1 MHEAR
6 SSWILHFVPLPRGSF
21 RMTMM
26 RLCPL
31 RLTMTHPRYCH
42 PESAASGR
50 RIHNTEAAW
59 MHEARSSWILHF
71 VPLPRDS
78 FRMTMIGL
86 ECLTTAC
93 HSDPA
98 AKQRGRNLRHCSSE
112 NARCCADVDSS
123 SRSKS
128 GGTQNDKDGQSM
140 QRTVF
145 VTVSSYCLLFTD
157 YCLPITANAGILN
170 SDF

>member
-78 FRMTMIGL
+78 FRMTMMRLCPLRLTMTHPRYCHPESAASGRRIHDTEAAWMHEARSSWIL
-86 ECLTTAC
+86 HFVPLPRDSFRMTMMRLCPLRLTSIPSPKCHPERSEC
-93 HSDPA
+93 
-98 AKQRGRNLRHCSSE
+98 Q
-112 NARCCADVDSS
+112 
-123 SRSKS
+123 
-128 GGTQNDKDGQSM
+128 
-140 QRTVF
+140 
-145 VTVSSYCLLFTD
+145 
-157 YCLPITANAGILN
+157 
-170 SDF
+170 

>member
-1 MHEAR
+1 MDAR
-6 SSWILHFVPLPRGSF
+6 GQVVMDSSLRPAAAGLVQNDNDRAGVPHYSMSFRAQRGIHDTAAARMLDALSSWILHFVPLPRDSF

-50 RIHNTEAAW
+50 RIHDTEAAW

-78 FRMTMIGL
+78 FRMTMMRLCPLRLTSIPSPKCHPERS
-86 ECLTTAC
+86 EC
-93 HSDPA
+93 
-98 AKQRGRNLRHCSSE
+98 Q
-112 NARCCADVDSS
+112 
-123 SRSKS
+123 
-128 GGTQNDKDGQSM
+128 
-140 QRTVF
+140 
-145 VTVSSYCLLFTD
+145 
-157 YCLPITANAGILN
+157 
-170 SDF
+170 